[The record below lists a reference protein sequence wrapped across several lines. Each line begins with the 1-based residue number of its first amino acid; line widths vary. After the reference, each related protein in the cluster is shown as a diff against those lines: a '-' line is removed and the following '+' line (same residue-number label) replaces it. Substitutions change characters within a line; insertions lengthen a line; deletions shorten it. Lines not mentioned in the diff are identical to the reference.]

1 MARKPRIHF
10 NGAVYHVL
18 LRGLEDKPVFRNVAD
33 RREWEALVAE
43 GVERFDHKILG
54 FCWMPDHVQLAIE
67 VANVPLS
74 RVMQNLSFRYTR
86 YYNSQHGEDGPLFHG
101 RYKAVLIDPDAYLAD
116 LVAYIHNNP
125 VRENKAKKAADY
137 KWSSHAT
144 YLGKDDRNWVST
156 ERCLAYF
163 GKTAKKAMT
172 AFGKHVDAARSE
184 GERRDLERGMDGGRL
199 LGDAKF
205 RRRALKPAKA
215 VKRPMTLN
223 QLVKLICREEGV
235 KEADLKSESRA
246 RRESAIRQTITYL
259 AMEYNIANLTALA
272 DRFNRDLTT
281 MSRNQRYFRDRL
293 ADDSA
298 LNKHVRA
305 LGKRVAAG

>member
-18 LRGLEDKPVFRNVAD
+18 LRGLEGKPVFRSVAD
-33 RREWEALVAE
+33 RREWESLVSE

-54 FCWMPDHVQLAIE
+54 FCWMPDHVQLAVE
-67 VANVPLS
+67 VADVPLS

-101 RYKAVLIDPDAYLAD
+101 RYKAVLIDPDAYLTD

-125 VRENKAKKAADY
+125 VRANKAKKAADY
-137 KWSSHAT
+137 KWSSHAS
-144 YLGKDDRNWVST
+144 YLGKDEREWVST
-156 ERCLAYF
+156 ERCLEHF
-163 GKTAKKAMT
+163 GKTAKKAVP
-172 AFGKHVDAARSE
+172 AFGKFVDAARSE
-184 GERRDLERGMDGGRL
+184 GERHDLERGMDGGRL

-205 RRRALKPAKA
+205 RRRALKP
-215 VKRPMTLN
+215 VKPVKPPMTLN
-223 QLVKLICREEGV
+223 QLVKLVCREEGV
-235 KEADLKSESRA
+235 KESELKSESRA

-259 AMEYNIANLTALA
+259 AMEHNIANLTALA
-272 DRFNRDLTT
+272 GRFNRDLTT

-293 ADDSA
+293 TSDTAMH
-298 LNKHVRA
+298 KHVRA
-305 LGKRVAAG
+305 LGKKVAAG